1 MDGFILSF
9 FINLLCRLELLV
21 LAVIAFLLH
30 VFFDFPIV
38 IAYVLLGMWILSALI
53 ITLGLGVLTRNTPP
67 PKYQKNVN
75 PYSKKTEDFMAKDE
89 SNNDGEG

>member
-9 FINLLCRLELLV
+9 FINLLYRFELLV

-67 PKYQKNVN
+67 QKYQKNVN
-75 PYSKKTEDFMAKDE
+75 PYSKKTEDFMEKDE
-89 SNNDGEG
+89 SNTDGEG